1 MQEDFIFPPVKQP
14 GQLIHYAAIVGLLFT
29 GIFGLTQAFQASI
42 GPAFLFYLLLSLLSF
57 VLTSLLIYRAYS
69 LRTAFYQLQR
79 DGVVLR
85 WGLRWE
91 EIPMN
96 AIQWVHPTDE
106 LNVRLPLPWLR
117 WPGAVLGVRHLSG
130 AGSVE
135 YLASTSRNL
144 VAVATQ
150 ERIFVVS
157 PADTQSFLHTYQRL
171 TEMGSIS
178 PFEARSIHPATFL
191 RRVWSSPAARILL
204 LSGALLSLALLA
216 GVSLAIPTR
225 PQIPLGFHPD
235 GTPGDL
241 VPSARLL
248 LLPVLNTL
256 IFLTD
261 LLGGMFFFR
270 RQESQLLS
278 YLLWAGGA
286 LTPLLFTLGVVFILR
301 AA

>member
-1 MQEDFIFPPVKQP
+1 VQEDFIFPPVKQP
-14 GQLIHYAAIVGLLFT
+14 GLLVHYTAILVLLFT
-29 GIFGLTQAFQASI
+29 GIFGLAQAFQASI
-42 GPAFLFYLLLSLLSF
+42 GPSFLFYLLLSLLSF
-57 VLTSLLIYRAYS
+57 GLTSYLVYCAYS
-69 LRTAFYQLQR
+69 LRTAYYQLQR

-117 WPGAVLGVRHLSG
+117 WPGAVLGVRRLPG
-130 AGSVE
+130 TGSVE
-135 YLASTSRNL
+135 YLAASSKNL
-144 VAVATQ
+144 IAVATR
-150 ERIFVVS
+150 ECIFVVS
-157 PADTQSFLHTYQRL
+157 PADTQSFLHAYQRL
-171 TEMGSIS
+171 TEMGSIGS
-178 PFEARSIHPATFL
+178 FAARSIHPANFL
-191 RRVWSSPAARILL
+191 QRVWSSPAARILL
-204 LSGALLSLALLA
+204 LSGALLSLALLG

-235 GTPGDL
+235 GSPGDL

-256 IFLTD
+256 IYLTD

-278 YLLWAGGA
+278 YILWAGGA
-286 LTPLLFTLGVVFILR
+286 LTPLLFTLGVIFILR